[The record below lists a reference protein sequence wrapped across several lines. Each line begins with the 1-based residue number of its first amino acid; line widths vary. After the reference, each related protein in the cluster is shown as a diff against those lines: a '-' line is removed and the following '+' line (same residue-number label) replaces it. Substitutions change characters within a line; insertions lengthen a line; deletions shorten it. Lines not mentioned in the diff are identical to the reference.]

1 MAFWNFWKSKK
12 IDIESTSNIRII
24 ETVRGIDAIENAK
37 KVNKHLLYRKVEQFS
52 VCTGKYCKLRN
63 KLTGTTIKV
72 YDFRDNRTWSDN
84 YSIITDWTYSY
95 YNYDFP
101 DEAAYIIPNDIKE
114 DEIVFVKDLIE
125 NYIGYSHNQGV
136 QSRLKGFNAKWKNNN
151 LKILYNP
158 EFNSVRAV
166 G

>member
-12 IDIESTSNIRII
+12 IEIEEISDFRII
-24 ETVRGIDAIENAK
+24 ETIRGIDAIENAK
-37 KVNKHLLYRKVEQFS
+37 KENKHLLYRKVEPFS

-63 KLTGTTIKV
+63 NLTRIPFKV
-72 YDFRDNRTWSDN
+72 YDFRDSRTWSDK

-101 DEAAYIIPNDIKE
+101 NEAAYIIPNDIKE

-125 NYIGYSHNQGV
+125 NYIGYSHNQGTE
-136 QSRLKGFNAKWKNNN
+136 SRLSGYEAKWKNND

-158 EFNSVRAV
+158 EINCERVV